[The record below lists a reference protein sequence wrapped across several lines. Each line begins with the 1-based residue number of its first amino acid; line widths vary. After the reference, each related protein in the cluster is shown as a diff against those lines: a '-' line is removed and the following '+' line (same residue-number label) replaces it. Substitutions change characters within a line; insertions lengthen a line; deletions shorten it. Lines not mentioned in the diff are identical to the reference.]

1 MSIKKI
7 LWLIT
12 ARSGSKSIPDKNIK
26 LLGGYPLISYRIK
39 SALNTKFTKDVWVS
53 TDSELYAKISKE
65 FGATIPY
72 IRPDLLASD
81 ESSSVDVVLHSMD
94 FAIKS
99 NLKYEYIGLLEPTSP
114 FIYSELLDEA
124 IAYLDSNSNAS
135 AIVATRES
143 RPNSVF
149 VQNDNV
155 FLTDLASN
163 LKSLRKIGRQSFCKE
178 ITPSGGFYI
187 SKWNDF
193 IKNRTFYSE
202 NTLSFLVDDISGL
215 EIDEPLDWQFAEFI
229 VEKQIFDIK
238 KIFR

>member
-1 MSIKKI
+1 MSKKKI

-26 LLGGYPLISYRIK
+26 LLGGYPLVGYRIR
-39 SALNTKFTKDVWVS
+39 SALDTKFTKDVWVS
-53 TDSELYAKISKE
+53 TDSEFYAEISKE
-65 FGATIPY
+65 FGATIPF
-72 IRPDLLASD
+72 IRPDFLASD
-81 ESSSVDVVLHSMD
+81 EASSMDVILHSMD
-94 FAIKS
+94 FAIK
-99 NLKYEYIGLLEPTSP
+99 NDLKYDYIGLLEPTSP
-114 FIYSELLDEA
+114 FINSELLDEA
-124 IAYLDSNSNAS
+124 ITYLDSNKVAS

-155 FLTDLASN
+155 FLDDLAGN
-163 LKSLRKIGRQSFCKE
+163 LKSLKKIGRQSFSKE

-202 NTLSFLVDDISGL
+202 KTLSFLVDDISGL

-229 VEKQIFDIK
+229 IEKQIFDIK

>member
-1 MSIKKI
+1 VSKKKI
-7 LWLIT
+7 LWLIA
-12 ARSGSKSIPDKNIK
+12 ARCGSKSIPDKNIK

-39 SALNTKFTKDVWVS
+39 SALNSKFTNDVWVS
-53 TDSELYAKISKE
+53 TDSEIYANISKE
-65 FGATIPY
+65 FGATVPF
-72 IRPDLLASD
+72 IRPDFLASD
-81 ESSSVDVVLHSMD
+81 EASSMDVVLHSMD
-94 FAIKS
+94 FA
-99 NLKYEYIGLLEPTSP
+99 LKNELEYDYIGLLEPTSP
-114 FIYSELLDEA
+114 FIGSELLDEA
-124 IAYLDSNSNAS
+124 INYLFSNKAAS

-149 VQNDNV
+149 VQKNSV
-155 FLTDLASN
+155 FLDDLADN
-163 LKSLRKIGRQSFCKE
+163 LKTLNKIGRQSFNTE

-193 IKNRTFYSE
+193 IENRTFYSE
-202 NTLSFLVDDISGL
+202 KTLSYLVDDISGL